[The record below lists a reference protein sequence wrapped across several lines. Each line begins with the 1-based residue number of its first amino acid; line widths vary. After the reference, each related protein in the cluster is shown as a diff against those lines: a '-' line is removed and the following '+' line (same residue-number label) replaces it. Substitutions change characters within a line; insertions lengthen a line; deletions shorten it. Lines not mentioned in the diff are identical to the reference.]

1 MSPWTKLGLKTHV
14 YSELSNT
21 FFNNNL
27 DLLFDEY
34 ICIPKKY
41 IQNAIIKYGLFKSH
55 VSSLLTEEWNANI
68 HYHNEYCPKVSNA
81 LQMANK

>member
-1 MSPWTKLGLKTHV
+1 MP
-14 YSELSNT
+14 LSN
-21 FFNNNL
+21 
-27 DLLFDEY
+27 
-34 ICIPKKY
+34 
-41 IQNAIIKYGLFKSH
+41 YGLFKSH